1 MLDPPSVNEHD
12 EEYFYDL
19 VLVAPDE
26 DEVLKTMME
35 GLWYQLKFMDNL
47 AKRKEN
53 NIENNMA
60 LRLKYLKAA
69 AMTTKQS
76 AKL

>member
-1 MLDPPSVNEHD
+1 MIDPPSVDEND

-35 GLWYQLKFMDNL
+35 GLWYQMLLASNTTRLSDEDCVAEILHLKRMH
-47 AKRKEN
+47 
-53 NIENNMA
+53 
-60 LRLKYLKAA
+60 
-69 AMTTKQS
+69 
-76 AKL
+76 